1 MTTEVDCIF
10 SDAYAFFD
18 QGLIYDEAQHTD
30 DARSMY
36 IKGLALVEQ
45 GEKLKKSKKSALYKD
60 IMDMKKRIQD
70 RLQEINKG
78 GTKIDVKKADSLR
91 TSLMEL
97 EDKNTSSDAD
107 LIYWLPEDV
116 HLVTINEGETTIS
129 EPGGSLAILKL
140 LEPEKPSKEM
150 EGKMIPQAIL
160 QAGPFAYP
168 LLGPQTT
175 ILKNELGIYVVPNP
189 TPDHPNMCI
198 GIMLPRDLDPQ
209 LEKDFIFVLRKF
221 ATVETSGVLAEMNQ
235 QERQRTSEKISH
247 FLIKSGQMLAA
258 NVEWVA
264 GKTGEKTAEYGNKYR
279 STIPERTEPAVN
291 INPALRH
298 GVYYLYRGSKGVAKV
313 TKHLLDKIGDVGV
326 SIGKNVANSVGGG
339 GGTSGRIISGTTN
352 VIGGGLTGFSTV
364 WISLESA
371 SKTLFNNFANETV
384 QTVKVKYGDE
394 AAETTHHGLHAI
406 GHTTLAS
413 YQLYD
418 LGPRALAG
426 RMARKAGIQII
437 TGGHGTTRTIVQDGV
452 VRPLPEGT
460 QRQAI
465 SDAQNADKEKAAL
478 YPSLKS

>member
-18 QGLIYDEAQHTD
+18 QGLIYDEANHID

-45 GEKLKKSKKSALYKD
+45 GEKLKKSKKSTLYKD
-60 IMDMKKRIQD
+60 IMEMKKRIQD
-70 RLQEINKG
+70 RLEDIKKG
-78 GTKIDVKKADSLR
+78 ETKLDVKKADSLR

-97 EDKNTSSDAD
+97 EDKNTSTDAE
-107 LIYWLPEDV
+107 LIYWLPDNV
-116 HLVTINEGETTIS
+116 QLVTINEGETTVS
-129 EPGGSLAILKL
+129 EPPTSLAILKL
-140 LEPEKPSKEM
+140 MEPEKASKES
-150 EGKMIPQAIL
+150 ETKFIPQAIL

-168 LLGPQTT
+168 LMGPQTM
-175 ILKNELGIYVVPNP
+175 ILKNEMGIYVMPNP
-189 TPDHPNMCI
+189 APEHPNMCV

-209 LEKDFIFVLRKF
+209 LERDFVFVLGQF
-221 ATVETSGVLAEMNQ
+221 ATVEASGIVSEMNQ
-235 QERQRTSEKISH
+235 EQRQRTSEKISH
-247 FLIKSGQMLAA
+247 FLIKSGQVLAA
-258 NVEWVA
+258 NVERVA
-264 GKTGEKTAEYGNKYR
+264 EKTGGIASEYGNKYR
-279 STIPERTEPAVN
+279 SSIPGRTEPAVN

-326 SIGKNVANSVGGG
+326 SIGKSVANSVGGG
-339 GGTSGRIISGTTN
+339 TGTSGRVISGTTN
-352 VIGGGLTGFSTV
+352 VIGGGLTGVATV
-364 WISLESA
+364 WMSLENA
-371 SKTLFNNFANETV
+371 SKTLFNNFADETV
-384 QTVKVKYGDE
+384 QTVRVKYGNE

-437 TGGHGTTRTIVQDGV
+437 TGGHGTTRTIQVKDGV
-452 VRPLPEGT
+452 VQPLPQTT

-465 SDAQNADKEKAAL
+465 LDGNNEKTAL